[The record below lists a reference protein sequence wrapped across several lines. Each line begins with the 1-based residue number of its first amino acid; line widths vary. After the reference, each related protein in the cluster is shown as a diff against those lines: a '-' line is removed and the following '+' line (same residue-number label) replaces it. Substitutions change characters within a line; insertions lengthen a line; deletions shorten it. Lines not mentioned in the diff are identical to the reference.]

1 MDSSKSPALV
11 GIEYGLPQITPSM
24 SLDPGTGRP
33 RLYGPGTGLVRTVS
47 RTNRNCILCGK
58 DRGKPAGTLGPSCKD
73 CYNQARSVKILL
85 RCLWCG
91 DEFRKPRYEY
101 NKALRRGHFSFYCCK
116 PHSQAH
122 HAIKNARRC
131 EHCDTPM
138 PKKATNRFCGREC
151 ITASRNH
158 PEKACTMCGLFFRP
172 KTSRTVYCSR
182 PCADKAHSI
191 RMLGWGNP
199 HYKDGTSYSKWFRE
213 TRPLIFERDND
224 ACAVCSAPFKP
235 ITFMRNGAPTQ
246 KSNLIVHH
254 IDENPANNRVEN
266 LLLLCATCHL
276 VHHKSTV
283 TPYPWFAEYTRQASE
298 SMTSRWKET
307 ATSLLEAYSSTTA

>member
-1 MDSSKSPALV
+1 
-11 GIEYGLPQITPSM
+11 M
-24 SLDPGTGRP
+24 SLDPVTGRP

-47 RTNRNCILCGK
+47 RTNRHCILCDK
-58 DRGKPAGTLGPSCKD
+58 DKGRDGRGPSCRD
-73 CYNQARSVKILL
+73 CYNQARAVKILL

-91 DEFRKPRYEY
+91 DEFKKPRYEY

-131 EHCDTPM
+131 EHCDEPM
-138 PKKATNRFCGREC
+138 PKKAANRFCGREC

-158 PEKACTMCGLFFRP
+158 PEKPCTMCGLFFRP
-172 KTSRTVYCSR
+172 KSSRTVYCSR

-191 RMLGWGNP
+191 RMLGVGNS

-213 TRPLIFERDND
+213 TRPLIFERDKD
-224 ACAVCSAPFKP
+224 ACVVCATPFKP
-235 ITFMRNGAPTQ
+235 ITYTRNGAPAQ

-254 IDENPANNRVEN
+254 IDEDPANNRVEN
-266 LLLLCATCHL
+266 LLLLCYGCHM

-298 SMTSRWKET
+298 SMTSKWKAT
-307 ATSLLEAYSSTTA
+307 ATSLLTAYSSTTA